1 MLSFFILLS
10 LTMLF
15 VCFIVFTALYCLS
28 HHKKGSRRP
37 FQKAAEDTVD
47 TLLIQPL
54 SWAVTAVYFMTLLII
69 IAPLYHLRRYMQT
82 RR

>member
-54 SWAVTAVYFMTLLII
+54 SWAVTAVYFMALLI